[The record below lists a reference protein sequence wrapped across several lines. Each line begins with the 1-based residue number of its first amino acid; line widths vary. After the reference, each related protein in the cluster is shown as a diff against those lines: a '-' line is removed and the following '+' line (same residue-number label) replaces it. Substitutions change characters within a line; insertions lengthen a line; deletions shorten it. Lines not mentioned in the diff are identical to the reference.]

1 MSEDDYGFYCDL
13 ENAKTMEYD
22 TVEYYVVKISTN
34 SYKQSSPELVRTLTA
49 SNPEFFTKYEV
60 RRKPS
65 GTVTPEEPEPIPL
78 PLNTPII
85 NDTPC
90 CFDIPSPT
98 SSNSFMYFCENLWSS
113 SEKSS
118 KKPKKN
124 VLYKPFSFLARIPRD
139 IYYSCFVCT
148 VTASCVY
155 LVMTI

>member
-1 MSEDDYGFYCDL
+1 MMKMSEDDYGFYCDL

-22 TVEYYVVKISTN
+22 TVEYYVVKIST
-34 SYKQSSPELVRTLTA
+34 
-49 SNPEFFTKYEV
+49 KYEV

-65 GTVTPEEPEPIPL
+65 GTVTPEEPEPTPL

-85 NDTPC
+85 NETPC

-98 SSNSFMYFCENLWSS
+98 SSNSFMMYFCENLWSS
-113 SEKSS
+113 REKSS

-124 VLYKPFSFLARIPRD
+124 VLYKPFSFIARIPRD

>member
-1 MSEDDYGFYCDL
+1 MKMSEDDYGFYCDL

-22 TVEYYVVKISTN
+22 TVEYYVVKIST
-34 SYKQSSPELVRTLTA
+34 
-49 SNPEFFTKYEV
+49 KYEV

-65 GTVTPEEPEPIPL
+65 GTVTPEEPEPVPL

-90 CFDIPSPT
+90 CFDIPSLIPKFEKPV
-98 SSNSFMYFCENLWSS
+98 SNPFMCFCENMWSS
-113 SEKSS
+113 KEKS
-118 KKPKKN
+118 PKKIRKN
-124 VLYKPFSFLARIPRD
+124 TLYKPLSFLARIPRD
-139 IYYSCFVCT
+139 IYYSCLVCT